1 MQKLLFGVLV
11 FVSSVAAAQEYK
23 PFTVNV
29 AAGFA
34 SPSEKAANNDI
45 SKAGFV
51 YSIEPQYRLLLDN
64 FSVGLRFEQALVQ
77 RPEFIDKIIV
87 FQTKTKSIMS
97 AVVTANYEITTLG
110 KFHPYASLGAGLY
123 HAEES
128 NQLDTR
134 FGLTTN
140 YPLPATNVLGG
151 LARIGVK
158 LGTVNLE
165 ADYNLVN
172 DTRVT
177 INATRLT
184 LAAKNSYFAVKLGF
198 TIGSRISRK
207 KVNAF

>member
-11 FVSSVAAAQEYK
+11 FVSSVACAQDYK
-23 PFTVNV
+23 PFTVNL

-34 SPSEKAANNDI
+34 SPTEKAANNDI

-51 YSIEPQYRLLLDN
+51 YSIEPQYRLINN
-64 FSVGLRFEQALVQ
+64 FSVGLRFEQAFVQ
-77 RPEFIDKIIV
+77 RPEFVDKVIV
-87 FQTKTKSIMS
+87 FQTKTKSLMS
-97 AVVTANYEITTLG
+97 AVVTANYELTTVG
-110 KFHPYASLGAGLY
+110 KYHPYAGLGVGLY

-128 NQLDTR
+128 TQLDTR
-134 FGLTTN
+134 FGITTS

-158 LGTVNLE
+158 LGSVNLE
-165 ADYNLVN
+165 GTYNLVS
-172 DTRVT
+172 DTQVT

-184 LAAKNSYFAVKLGF
+184 LAAKNSYFAVKVGF